1 MQRYTPEQRQQ
12 YADMVCELAREWIVR
27 READF
32 EIDLE
37 RGAEWRHNTTTG
49 GQTPRANPTV
59 TLTLRVNG
67 GAQATQGPPVVP
79 SPPLFRGPP
88 E

>member
-1 MQRYTPEQRQQ
+1 MRPYTPEQRQE

-37 RGAEWRHNTTTG
+37 RGAEWCHNTTTG
-49 GQTPRANPTV
+49 DRTPRANPTI

-67 GAQATQGPPVVP
+67 GAQATEGPQVVP

>member
-1 MQRYTPEQRQQ
+1 MRPYTPEQRQQ
-12 YADMVCELAREWIVR
+12 YADMLCEIAQEWIVR

-32 EIDLE
+32 EVDLE
-37 RGAEWRHNTTTG
+37 RGAEWCLNNSTG
-49 GQTPRANPTV
+49 GLTPRANPTI

-67 GAQATQGPPVVP
+67 GAKATEGPPVVP

>member
-1 MQRYTPEQRQQ
+1 MQPYTPEQRQQ

-67 GAQATQGPPVVP
+67 G